1 MTSFEKNLLSPAAK
15 VKDALA
21 VIDATAGT
29 VVMVVDETRRLL
41 GTVSDG
47 DIRRAL
53 LRGLS
58 LDVPLGD
65 VMNRKPH
72 AVAVGAEPEEI
83 LRLMQKLAL
92 RHIPVLDD
100 AGRIVALRTLDE
112 FIRPQPRDN
121 WVVIMAGGMGQRL
134 MPLTERCPKPM
145 LKLGDRPLLEIIIE
159 RLIGQGFHRFY
170 VAINYLGDQVKAHF
184 KDGSSLGVEI
194 HYLQE
199 EAALGTAGAL
209 RLLPEAPKEPIVVV
223 NGDILTSLDFR
234 TMLAFHE
241 EHRAVGT
248 MGVREYEFQIPYGVV
263 DISEQSITAIQ
274 EKPVKRH
281 LINGGVYVLS
291 PEALALLPEGGRF
304 DMPELFGLIHD
315 RGLTAVAFPIREYW
329 IDIGHA
335 DDLARASREIDDFL
349 S

>member
-72 AVAVGAEPEEI
+72 AVAAGAEPEEI

-291 PEALALLPEGGRF
+291 PEALTLLPEGGRF

-315 RGLTAVAFPIREYW
+315 LGLTAVAFPIREYW